1 MLELYLYEVS
11 SVHVAWHVG
20 EPVVGVQLSVLP
32 AYSLMAQASV
42 AAHHDVMFVTF
53 LHILFL
59 LGLSM
64 IPYGYLLFLQ

>member
-1 MLELYLYEVS
+1 MFELYLYQVGGIDI
-11 SVHVAWHVG
+11 AWHVG
-20 EPVVGVQLSVLP
+20 EPVVGIQLSVLP
-32 AYSLMAQASV
+32 AYSLVAQASV